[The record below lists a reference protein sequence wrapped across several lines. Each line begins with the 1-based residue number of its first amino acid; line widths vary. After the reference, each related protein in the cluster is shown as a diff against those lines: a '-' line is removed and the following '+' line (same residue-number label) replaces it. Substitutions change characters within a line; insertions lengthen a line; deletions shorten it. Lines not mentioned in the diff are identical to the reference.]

1 MTQLPAPKPAV
12 SADKVHRPAEQHIY
26 EEAKIRENARWDVK
40 DEREDIEKDEKK
52 QKDRRN
58 AVVTSALYLALLY
71 ILYLAAHQFA
81 NFSLF

>member
-1 MTQLPAPKPAV
+1 MALFQVKKPAAIIQEERDPAAQIV
-12 SADKVHRPAEQHIY
+12 YEDAKV
-26 EEAKIRENARWDVK
+26 RENARWDVK
-40 DEREDIEKDEKK
+40 EEREDLEKDEKK

-81 NFSLF
+81 DFRLF